1 MNVKRKVESTREI
14 SKRNINAVA
23 RLKQDYTRLKKD
35 LVPNIV
41 AKPLTFNLLE

>member
-1 MNVKRKVESTREI
+1 MNVKRTLESTREI

-35 LVPNIV
+35 PVPNIV
-41 AKPLTFNLLE
+41 AEPLPFNLL